1 MKRILLTIST
11 ILAGGLFMA
20 HAQNVS
26 DLIISEV
33 LAEPDSSCIMDDYGR
48 RTGWIEIFNKSQ
60 GTVNYGGCFLSD
72 DRNNLKKSPIT
83 KSDNRT
89 KIGPRQVA
97 LFHASGNNGDGT
109 FYVNFE
115 IRRCSTIYLVSND
128 GRTVVDSVIVPT
140 TLPAGKSVAKT
151 ANDLRQIVFE
161 VEPDPAVPSPGVV
174 NGDGVTETGSQKMA
188 HEDKHGFI
196 LTIVSVSVVFCA
208 LIILW
213 WLFSLLGKVSG
224 EKKEKCECKKADKA
238 KGKTSGKITPEIAAA
253 IGLALDQEMNGEVYA
268 AISLAL
274 HLHMEDAV
282 HDNESFVLT
291 INRKQSSWNSK
302 GQNFRQLPK

>member
-1 MKRILLTIST
+1 
-11 ILAGGLFMA
+11 MA

-33 LAEPDSSCIMDDYGR
+33 LAEADSSCIMDDYGR

-83 KSDNRT
+83 RSDNRT

-115 IRRCSTIYLVSND
+115 IRRGSTIYLVSND
-128 GRTVVDSVIVPT
+128 GRTVVDSIIVPT
-140 TLPAGKSVAKT
+140 TLPVGKSVAKT
-151 ANDLRQIVFE
+151 ANDLRQMVFE
-161 VEPDPAVPSPGVV
+161 VEPDPAVPSPGSV
-174 NGDGVTETGSQKMA
+174 NGDDVTETGSQKMA

-196 LTIVSVSVVFCA
+196 LAIVSVSVVFCA

-238 KGKTSGKITPEIAAA
+238 KVKTSGKITPEIAAA

-274 HLHMEDAV
+274 HLYMEDAV

>member
-97 LFHASGNNGDGT
+97 LFHASGNNGDGS

-115 IRRCSTIYLVSND
+115 IRRGSTIYLVSND

-161 VEPDPAVPSPGVV
+161 VEPDPAVPSPGAV
-174 NGDGVTETGSQKMA
+174 NGDGVTESGSQKMA

-238 KGKTSGKITPEIAAA
+238 KVKTSGKITPEIAAA

-274 HLHMEDAV
+274 HLYMEDAV

>member
-1 MKRILLTIST
+1 M
-11 ILAGGLFMA
+11 
-20 HAQNVS
+20 
-26 DLIISEV
+26 
-33 LAEPDSSCIMDDYGR
+33 
-48 RTGWIEIFNKSQ
+48 
-60 GTVNYGGCFLSD
+60 
-72 DRNNLKKSPIT
+72 
-83 KSDNRT
+83 
-89 KIGPRQVA
+89 A
-97 LFHASGNNGDGT
+97 LFHASGDNGDGT

-115 IRRCSTIYLVSND
+115 IRRGSTIYLVSND
-128 GRTVVDSVIVPT
+128 GRTVVDSIIVPT

-151 ANDLRQIVFE
+151 ANDLRKIVFE
-161 VEPDPAVPSPGVV
+161 VEPDPAVPSPGAV

-188 HEDKHGFI
+188 HEDKHGFT

-238 KGKTSGKITPEIAAA
+238 KVKTSGKITPEIAAA

-274 HLHMEDAV
+274 HLYMEDAV

>member
-48 RTGWIEIFNKSQ
+48 RAGWIEIFNKSQ

-115 IRRCSTIYLVSND
+115 IRRGSTIYLVSND

-140 TLPAGKSVAKT
+140 TLPDGKSVAKT

-174 NGDGVTETGSQKMA
+174 NGDSVTETGSQKMA

-238 KGKTSGKITPEIAAA
+238 KVKTSGKITPEIAAA

-274 HLHMEDAV
+274 HLYMEDAV

>member
-48 RTGWIEIFNKSQ
+48 RAGWIEIFNKSQ

-115 IRRCSTIYLVSND
+115 IRRGSTIYLVSND

-161 VEPDPAVPSPGVV
+161 VEPDPAVPSPGAV

-188 HEDKHGFI
+188 HEDEHGFI

-213 WLFSLLGKVSG
+213 WLFSLLGKV
-224 EKKEKCECKKADKA
+224 
-238 KGKTSGKITPEIAAA
+238 SGKITPEIAAA

-274 HLHMEDAV
+274 HLYMEDAV

>member
-33 LAEPDSSCIMDDYGR
+33 LAEPDSTCLMDDYGR
-48 RTGWIEIFNKSQ
+48 RSGWIEIFNKSQ

-115 IRRCSTIYLVSND
+115 IRRGSTIYLVSND
-128 GRTVVDSVIVPT
+128 GRTVVDSIIVPT

-161 VEPDPAVPSPGVV
+161 VEPDPAVPSPGAV
-174 NGDGVTETGSQKMA
+174 NGDGVTESGSQKMA
-188 HEDKHGFI
+188 HEDKHGFT

-238 KGKTSGKITPEIAAA
+238 KVKTSGKITPEIAAA

-274 HLHMEDAV
+274 HLYMEDAV

>member
-1 MKRILLTIST
+1 
-11 ILAGGLFMA
+11 MA

-48 RTGWIEIFNKSQ
+48 RAGWIEIFNKSQ

-115 IRRCSTIYLVSND
+115 IRRGSTIYLVSND
-128 GRTVVDSVIVPT
+128 GRTVVDSIIVPT

-174 NGDGVTETGSQKMA
+174 NGDGVTESGSQKMA

-224 EKKEKCECKKADKA
+224 EKKEKCCLLY
-238 KGKTSGKITPEIAAA
+238 TSP
-253 IGLALDQEMNGEVYA
+253 
-268 AISLAL
+268 SPR
-274 HLHMEDAV
+274 DA
-282 HDNESFVLT
+282 
-291 INRKQSSWNSK
+291 
-302 GQNFRQLPK
+302 

>member
-48 RTGWIEIFNKSQ
+48 HAGWIEIFNKSQ

-115 IRRCSTIYLVSND
+115 IRRGSTIYLVSND
-128 GRTVVDSVIVPT
+128 GRTVVDSIIVPT
-140 TLPAGKSVAKT
+140 TLPAGKSVEKT

-238 KGKTSGKITPEIAAA
+238 KVKTSGKITPEIAAA
-253 IGLALDQEMNGEVYA
+253 IGLALDQEINGEVYA

-274 HLHMEDAV
+274 HLYMEDAV

>member
-1 MKRILLTIST
+1 MKRILLTISA

-48 RTGWIEIFNKSQ
+48 RAGWIEFFNKSQ

-115 IRRCSTIYLVSND
+115 IRRGSTIYLVSND
-128 GRTVVDSVIVPT
+128 GRTVVDSIIVPT

-161 VEPDPAVPSPGVV
+161 VEPDPAVPSPGAV

-238 KGKTSGKITPEIAAA
+238 KVKTSGKITPEIAAA

-274 HLHMEDAV
+274 HLYMEDAV